1 MMSQTERHDPYAQR
15 PWLASYPEGV
25 PADIDDAE
33 YSTLVDMFNASVA
46 AYADRPAMQSF
57 GVRQSFRELGV
68 AATQIAAWLQTH
80 GLSKGDRVAI
90 MSPNVLAYPAI
101 LFGVLLAG
109 GVVVNVNPLYTHGE
123 LEHQVNDSEPRFLF
137 VFENFAHTVQTAWPN
152 MRVGQ
157 AIIVRPGDLMGARGL
172 LVNAVS
178 RYIKRQTPSYAIPGA
193 IDLKQILREGAAMRF
208 APVAVDRDDIA
219 FLQYTGGTTGVAK
232 GAVLLHRNV
241 AANIAQTWA
250 WQRHHIEPM
259 GPHTM
264 VTALPLYHIFGLTAC
279 CLLLVKIGGCCLL
292 IANPRDLNNLIATMR
307 KNRFT
312 LFSGVNTLYAA
323 LVDHPDIGKVDF
335 SALAHSVS
343 GGMSTQEVVAQRWKA
358 LTGQPIIEGY
368 GLSETSPILTVNRPD
383 ITEFTGGVGYPIP
396 STQLSLRTPEGAVAA
411 FGERGEIVVKGP
423 QVMPGYWRRQ
433 DETAKAMTPDGYFR
447 TGDVAIMEPDGLFR
461 IVDRLKDMILVSG
474 FNVYPNE
481 VEEALSR
488 HPKVREVAVIGV
500 PFAHSGEAPVAFIV
514 PRDASLTTQELKA
527 FARESLTNYKTP
539 RFYEFRDAL
548 PKSNVGKIL
557 RRALKEEFLTRHR
570 VLAPQQED
578 GSAAL

>member
-1 MMSQTERHDPYAQR
+1 MMSHTEIDDPYVQR
-15 PWLASYPEGV
+15 PWLFSYPEDV
-25 PADIDDAE
+25 RADIQPDA
-33 YSTLVDMFNASVA
+33 YSTLIDMFNDSVA

-57 GVRQSFRELGV
+57 GVRQSYRELGD
-68 AATQIAAWLQTH
+68 AATQIAAWLQAR
-80 GLSKGDRVAI
+80 GLVKGDRVAI

-101 LFGVLLAG
+101 LFGALLAG
-109 GVVVNVNPLYTHGE
+109 GTVVNINPLYTHSE
-123 LEHQVNDSEPRFLF
+123 LEHQANDAGPRFLF
-137 VFENFAHTVQTAWPN
+137 VFENFAHTVASAWTN
-152 MRVGQ
+152 MRIEQ
-157 AIIVRPGDLMGARGL
+157 AIIVRPGDLMGVKGL

-178 RYIKRQTPSYAIPGA
+178 RYLKRQVAPYDIPEA
-193 IDLKQILREGAAMRF
+193 IDLTRVLREGATKTF
-208 APVAVDRDDIA
+208 APVDVGRDDIA

-250 WQRHHIEPM
+250 WQRHHIEPR

-292 IANPRDLNNLIATMR
+292 IANPRDLKGLIATMR
-307 KNRFT
+307 KTRFT

-335 SALAHSVS
+335 SALVHSVS
-343 GGMSTQEVVAQRWKA
+343 GGMSTQKVVAQRWKA
-358 LTGQPIIEGY
+358 LTGQPIVEGY

-383 ITEFTGGVGYPIP
+383 IAEFTGGIGYPLP
-396 STQLSLRTPEGAVAA
+396 STIVSLRTSENTAAA
-411 FGERGEIVVKGP
+411 FGERGELVVKGP
-423 QVMPGYWRRQ
+423 QVMPGYWRRP
-433 DETAKAMTPDGYFR
+433 DETAKVMTSDGYFR
-447 TGDVAIMEPDGLFR
+447 TGDIAIMEPDGLFR

-481 VEEALSR
+481 VEEALSQ

-500 PFAHSGEAPVAFIV
+500 PYAHSGEAPVAFIV
-514 PRDASLTTQELKA
+514 PRDPSLTARELKD
-527 FARESLTNYKTP
+527 FAHELLTNYKMP

-548 PKSNVGKIL
+548 PKTNVGKIL
-557 RRALKEEFLTRHR
+557 RRALKEEFLARHP
-570 VLAPQQED
+570 LLEAQED
-578 GSAAL
+578 EDPQL

>member
-1 MMSQTERHDPYAQR
+1 MISQIGNDDPYASR
-15 PWLASYPEGV
+15 PWLAAYPPAV
-25 PADIDDAE
+25 PADIDAND
-33 YSTLVDMFNASVA
+33 YSTLVEMFNASVA
-46 AYADRPAMQSF
+46 AYADRPAMESF
-57 GVRQSFRELGV
+57 GIRQSFRELGV
-68 AATQIAAWLQTH
+68 AATQTAAWLQAH
-80 GLSKGDRVAI
+80 GLAKGDRVAI

-109 GVVVNVNPLYTHGE
+109 GVVVNINPLYTHGE
-123 LEHQVNDSEPRFLF
+123 LEHQVNDAEPRFLF
-137 VFENFAHTVQTAWPN
+137 VFENFAHTVETAWPN
-152 MRVGQ
+152 MRVDH
-157 AIIVRPGDLMGARGL
+157 AIIVRPGDLMGFMGL
-172 LVNAVS
+172 LVNGMS
-178 RYIKRQTPSYAIPGA
+178 RYVRRQVPPYRIPGA
-193 IDLKQILREGAAMRF
+193 IAFAQLLRASAGMRF
-208 APVAVDRDDIA
+208 RPVDVGREDIA
-219 FLQYTGGTTGVAK
+219 LLQYTGGTTGVAK

-241 AANIAQTWA
+241 AANIAQSWS
-250 WQRHHIEPM
+250 WLRYHIEPK

-292 IANPRDLNNLIATMR
+292 IANPRDLNSLVATMR

-335 SALAHSVS
+335 SALVHSVS
-343 GGMSTQEVVAQRWKA
+343 GGMSTQQVIAHRWKS
-358 LTGQPIIEGY
+358 LTGQPIVEGY

-383 ITEFTGGVGYPIP
+383 IAEFTGGIGYPMP
-396 STQLSLRTPEGAVAA
+396 STQISLRAPDGAAVAV
-411 FGERGEIVVKGP
+411 GERGELVAKGP
-423 QVMPGYWRRQ
+423 QVMPGYWRRP
-433 DETAKAMTPDGYFR
+433 DETAKVLTSDGYFR
-447 TGDVAIMEPDGLFR
+447 TGDIAIMEPDGLFR

-514 PRDASLTTQELKA
+514 PRDPSLTQKELRN
-527 FARESLTNYKTP
+527 FALELLTNYKTP

-548 PKSNVGKIL
+548 PKTNVGKIL
-557 RRALKEEFLTRHR
+557 RRALREEFLARHP
-570 VLAPQQED
+570 VLSLQED
-578 GSAAL
+578 DELQT